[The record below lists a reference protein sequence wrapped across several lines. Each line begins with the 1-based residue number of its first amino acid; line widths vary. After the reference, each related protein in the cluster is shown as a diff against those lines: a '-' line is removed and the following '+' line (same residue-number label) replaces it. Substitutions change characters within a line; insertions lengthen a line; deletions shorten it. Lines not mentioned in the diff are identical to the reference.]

1 MDYSREYNEFL
12 NKDIYGLE
20 AIAKDEIA
28 LIRKELSREGL
39 SEGDITDIILE
50 LVLLFVDTF
59 DNRRNL
65 VFVKRI
71 MNFADSFDSEANYY
85 LRSVKA
91 HQDEIVEKFVGDIVY
106 KLDSGLKAFYSC
118 LGLCVASVKGHLT
131 AKDKEL
137 YTLLREGWEKYY

>member
-1 MDYSREYNEFL
+1 MDYNREYNEFL
-12 NKDIYGLE
+12 KKDIYGLE

-28 LIRKELSREGL
+28 LIRRELSREGF
-39 SEGDITDIILE
+39 SEGDITNILLE
-50 LVLLFVDTF
+50 LILLFVDTF

-71 MNFADSFDSEANYY
+71 MNFADSFDREANSY
-85 LRSVKA
+85 LRNVKA
-91 HQDEIVEKFVGDIVY
+91 HQNEIAERFVGDIVQN
-106 KLDSGLKAFYSC
+106 LDSGLKAFYPC